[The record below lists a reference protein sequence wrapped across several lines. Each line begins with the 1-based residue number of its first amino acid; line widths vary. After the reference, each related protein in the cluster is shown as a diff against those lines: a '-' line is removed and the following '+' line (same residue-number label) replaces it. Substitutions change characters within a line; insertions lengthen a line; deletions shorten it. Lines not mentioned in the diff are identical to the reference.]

1 MRTALLA
8 ALLLPPVAL
17 GQPKSPPGEKFIA
30 DYFRT
35 QVKQIADR
43 SLADLTT
50 REAWEAKR
58 PELRRQFLDMMGLWP
73 LPARTPLNA
82 KITGT
87 VTGQGFVV
95 EKLVFESRPGL
106 YVTANLYKPAKVEGK
121 LPAVLYVCGH
131 GNVEQNGVS
140 FGSKVKY
147 QYHPA
152 WFAAHGYVC
161 LVLDTLQLSEIP
173 GTHHGTYRMGM
184 WWWQSRGYTPGG
196 VELWNAMRALDY
208 LETRP
213 EVDAARIG
221 LTGRSGG
228 GATSWWLAAADDR
241 VKAAAP
247 VAGIADL
254 WAHVCE
260 GQTVRLRSGVIA
272 GHCDCMFMVNT
283 YRWDFAQVAALI
295 APRPLLLGNSDA
307 DDIFPV
313 AGYRR
318 LADKVRKVYALYGA
332 DEQFQLLETK
342 GPHVDTP
349 ELRTGIN
356 KWMNRWLKG
365 DTTTAVSDDLPPAL
379 TPQQLKVLD
388 ATPADQKNTTIHET
402 FVPLA
407 KPDTIPTTGAAE
419 WWAKRR
425 AKLLGELKAKVFAG
439 WPADPGPPATR
450 LTDAGIVNGQ
460 SFRAVEFDS
469 QLGAPAHLVTL
480 RPTDSRPKRVVLT
493 VCDEA
498 LCDRLNLSGESPAM
512 FAVRLAAAHPGH
524 GLPPVT
530 ADQAVAV
537 IIPRGVGPTKWAAPG
552 SPTDIHIRR
561 RFALIGQTLDG
572 QRVWDVRRA
581 IQALGEM
588 KETKGLPITLH
599 GEGQAA
605 GIALYA
611 GLFEPSV
618 AGFEL
623 VGLPKSHRD
632 GPALL
637 NVLRVLDLPQAV
649 ALAAPRPV
657 TLRAVNKA
665 DWEWPLKLQ
674 QAVGGKWLTVA
685 D

>member
-1 MRTALLA
+1 MRTALLVG
-8 ALLLPPVAL
+8 LLVMPAAL
-17 GQPKSPPGEKFIA
+17 GQPKPPGEKLIA

-43 SLADLTT
+43 SLADLST

-82 KITGT
+82 RITGT

-106 YVTANLYKPAKVEGK
+106 YVTANLYKPVKAEGK
-121 LPAVLYVCGH
+121 RPAVLYVCGH
-131 GNVEQNGVS
+131 GNVEQDGVS

-173 GTHHGTYRMGM
+173 GIHHGTYRLGL

-213 EVDAARIG
+213 EVDAGKIG

-241 VKAAAP
+241 VKAVAP

-260 GQTVRLRSGVIA
+260 GQTDRLRGGVIA

-283 YRWDFAQVAALI
+283 YRWDFAQVAALV

-388 ATPADQKNTTIHET
+388 ATPAGQKNTTIHET
-402 FVPLA
+402 FVPQA
-407 KPDTIPTTGAAE
+407 QPDTIPATGAAE

-425 AKLLGELKAKVFAG
+425 AELLGELKAKTFAG
-439 WPADPGPPATR
+439 WPADPGPP
-450 LTDAGIVNGQ
+450 
-460 SFRAVEFDS
+460 S
-469 QLGAPAHLVTL
+469 
-480 RPTDSRPKRVVLT
+480 
-493 VCDEA
+493 
-498 LCDRLNLSGESPAM
+498 
-512 FAVRLAAAHPGH
+512 VRLSDTTASGRSRTVIFASEPGVE
-524 GLPPVT
+524 LPLGVRTAPGGRPRRLLLHVAGGSVSDRPPAPT
-530 ADQAVAV
+530 ADTAVATV
-537 IIPRGVGPTKWAAPG
+537 AVRGVGLTRWADPD
-552 SPTDIHIRR
+552 SPADIHIRR

-572 QRVWDVRRA
+572 QRLWDVRRA
-581 IQALGEM
+581 VQALGAM
-588 KETKGLPITLH
+588 PETKGLPITLH
-599 GEGQAA
+599 GEGTAA

-637 NVLRVLDLPQAV
+637 NVLKVLDLPQAV

-665 DWEWPLKLQ
+665 DWEWPLRLQ
-674 QAVGGKWLTVA
+674 SAAGGKWLTVA